1 MRKILLPPILLLLC
15 IAAMFGMREW
25 LTVTPI
31 GIAELDTV
39 GYVLIFLGIFLP
51 LWGARVFAKHK
62 TNIKPYKDPD
72 TMVMEGPFR
81 FSRNPMYLGMLLVL
95 IGGALKFGFVE
106 ALAMP
111 LLFFAVANWWYI
123 PFEEGRMQHMFGDAF
138 EDYRAKVRR
147 WI

>member
-25 LTVTPI
+25 LAVTPI